1 MFFSSCCCSEVVE
14 AAPRPVPFC
23 SAPLQSPV
31 RKGRC
36 DTDYKLTRETG
47 ASTACSGPNPK
58 PCSTRGAGHE
68 HAQAPRPSTC
78 SCGQSWWESWAP
90 AAVQEEA
97 SSFVLQRGAAD
108 SQELWAWVL
117 AQCFIAPGRVLIG
130 LDDVKYSVKPEQ
142 DLYKQGSG
150 KIIYFSPWK

>member
-23 SAPLQSPV
+23 SATLQSPV

-36 DTDYKLTRETG
+36 DTDYKLTQETG
-47 ASTACSGPNPK
+47 ASTACSGPHPK

-78 SCGQSWWESWAP
+78 SCGQSWWESRAP
-90 AAVQEEA
+90 AAWPALCCCCAGGGEQLRFAER
-97 SSFVLQRGAAD
+97 SSWQPGALGLGAG
-108 SQELWAWVL
+108 SVFHSTWQGFNRAWWCEIL
-117 AQCFIAPGRVLIG
+117 CETRARSL
-130 LDDVKYSVKPEQ
+130 
-142 DLYKQGSG
+142 
-150 KIIYFSPWK
+150 